1 MLFHLGIYSTTQLY
15 KNVNNKKLNKPGQF
29 LTQCSFCVLVPLV
42 YHHLIQCS
50 TYAQFYPEIQKLI
63 NNITLNS
70 IHSDSFFMQT
80 RNPSEAV
87 ILIW

>member
-1 MLFHLGIYSTTQLY
+1 MTQLY

-63 NNITLNS
+63 NNNYFEF
-70 IHSDSFFMQT
+70 HSQQQFFHANLKSFRGCYFNLVRST
-80 RNPSEAV
+80 TGS
-87 ILIW
+87 